1 MTQYMLL
8 LYANEAA
15 GDAVSPDDMAMWM
28 EKMGEYSDALKK
40 AGAFVSTAGLG
51 RSKSARTIHAN
62 KDELQVHDGPYADTQ
77 EQLGGYYL
85 ITAAG
90 MDDAQAWAAK
100 CPAALWG
107 HIEIRE
113 VMPD

>member
-1 MTQYMLL
+1 MPNYMLL

-15 GDAVSPDDMAMWM
+15 GESIAPDVMSMWM
-28 EKMGEYSDALKK
+28 QKMGEYGDALKK
-40 AGAFVSTAGLG
+40 ADAFISTAGLG
-51 RSKSARTIHAN
+51 RTAQARTIHAN
-62 KDELQVHDGPYADTQ
+62 KDGLQVHNGPYADTQ

-85 ITAAG
+85 IRAAD
-90 MDDAQAWAAK
+90 MDEAQRWAAK

-113 VMPD
+113 VMDG

>member
-1 MTQYMLL
+1 MPRYMLL

-15 GDAVSPDDMAMWM
+15 GEAISADDMAMWM
-28 EKMGEYSDALKK
+28 DKMGAYARALEK
-40 AGAFVSTAGLG
+40 AKALVSTGGLG
-51 RSKSARTIHAN
+51 RTRTARTIHAS
-62 KDELQVHDGPYADTQ
+62 KDGLQVHNGPYADTQ

-85 ITAAG
+85 IEADD
-90 MDDAQAWAAK
+90 MDAAQAWAAR

-113 VMPD
+113 VQSG

>member
-15 GDAVSPDDMAMWM
+15 GESISAQDMSMWM
-28 EKMGEYSDALKK
+28 EKMGQYGDALKK
-40 AGAFVSTAGLG
+40 ANAFVSTAGLG
-51 RSKSARTIHAN
+51 RSRDARTIHAN
-62 KDELQVHDGPYADTQ
+62 KDELQVHTGPYADTQ

-85 ITAAG
+85 IKAAN
-90 MDDAQAWAAK
+90 MDEAQKWAAK

-113 VMPD
+113 VQS

>member
-8 LYANEAA
+8 LYANEKA
-15 GDAVSPDDMAMWM
+15 GQTISDKDMAMWM

-40 AGAFVSTAGLG
+40 ADAFVGTAGLG
-51 RSKSARTIHAN
+51 LSSTARTIHAN
-62 KDELQVHDGPYADTQ
+62 KDELQVHNGPYAETQ
-77 EQLGGYYL
+77 EQLGGYYM
-85 ITAAG
+85 IKAAD
-90 MDDAQAWAAK
+90 MDAAQAWAAK

-113 VMPD
+113 ISHS

>member
-51 RSKSARTIHAN
+51 RSRSARTIHAN
-62 KDELQVHDGPYADTQ
+62 KDELQVHDGPMPTRRNSWVA
-77 EQLGGYYL
+77 
-85 ITAAG
+85 ITSSPPP
-90 MDDAQAWAAK
+90 AWTTRRPGPQNVPPPSGVTSK
-100 CPAALWG
+100 FV
-107 HIEIRE
+107 R
-113 VMPD
+113 